1 MKPKRKGTLC
11 YKQFSYMSAA
21 VDYFNEHPEYDIVSH
36 AIDTE
41 NDVFVMY
48 YRYDNIRNKH
58 KNNE

>member
-48 YRYDNIRNKH
+48 YRYDNIRTKH